1 MRREESQRTL
11 VIIDRLAG
19 KEEGSQRTLV
29 IIDRLAGRREGSM
42 RTLVI
47 IDRLP
52 GRREGHTGLWSLLVA
67 WWGGERVTEDS
78 GHY

>member
-1 MRREESQRTL
+1 
-11 VIIDRLAG
+11 
-19 KEEGSQRTLV
+19 
-29 IIDRLAGRREGSM
+29 M

-52 GRREGHTGLWSLLVA
+52 GRREGHTGLWSLLIA